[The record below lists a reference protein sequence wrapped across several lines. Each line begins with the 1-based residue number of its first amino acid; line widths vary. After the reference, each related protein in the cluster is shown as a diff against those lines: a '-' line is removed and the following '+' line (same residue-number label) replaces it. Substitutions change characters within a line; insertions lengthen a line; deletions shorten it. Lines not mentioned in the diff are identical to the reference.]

1 MSLNN
6 FSDDEFGD
14 FNFLTSAGTKNQA
27 KFKSKTPIRRERERS
42 TSSSSLNSVS
52 PSSSIYLSDEE
63 VPINDASVQEVV
75 SVISKKT
82 PRMMMMEVRLRKR
95 RKEDN
100 KVIKIHWN
108 YEIHRISIHR
118 NAKVSDLILNF
129 AEKLSISSDELM
141 LSLNDKPMN
150 KDSSVE
156 EIKVI
161 DILHAYKG
169 IQDEDLIELKIQD
182 GKSRDPVMVKLKPSE
197 TVSSLIEMYISKKDD
212 SIKFEEVSLIF
223 DGEVLEKKE
232 SLKVLD
238 FEGGE
243 CIDVVI
249 CQMIPEKT
257 SFHSEKNPPQKK

>member
-1 MSLNN
+1 
-6 FSDDEFGD
+6 
-14 FNFLTSAGTKNQA
+14 
-27 KFKSKTPIRRERERS
+27 
-42 TSSSSLNSVS
+42 
-52 PSSSIYLSDEE
+52 
-63 VPINDASVQEVV
+63 
-75 SVISKKT
+75 
-82 PRMMMMEVRLRKR
+82 
-95 RKEDN
+95 
-100 KVIKIHWN
+100 
-108 YEIHRISIHR
+108 
-118 NAKVSDLILNF
+118 
-129 AEKLSISSDELM
+129 M

-249 CQMIPEKT
+249 CQMIPEKQVST
-257 SFHSEKNPPQKK
+257 PKKPTPKKVTRKRSRRRKQ